1 MNGFRIVQVSDV
13 HIGETIGP
21 EHLGRIVDVVNGL
34 DADLVVITGDVTDE
48 HNGGDGTL
56 LRLLAGMKSRN
67 GVFVS
72 TGNHEVYS
80 GGVGTVSALEATGMK
95 VLRQAHVVVGGS
107 LVVAGVDDP
116 TFLGGR
122 DKLPEA
128 MATSL
133 NGRPVGLPVVLLSHQ
148 PLALQA
154 AADLGVGLMLSGH
167 THGGQIPPFQL
178 LNRIAYRYISGL
190 HRIGDMF
197 LYVSRGAGYWG
208 PPVRLF
214 ADPEVVLIRLGPA

>member
-1 MNGFRIVQVSDV
+1 
-13 HIGETIGP
+13 
-21 EHLGRIVDVVNGL
+21 
-34 DADLVVITGDVTDE
+34 
-48 HNGGDGTL
+48 
-56 LRLLAGMKSRN
+56 
-67 GVFVS
+67 
-72 TGNHEVYS
+72 
-80 GGVGTVSALEATGMK
+80 MK